1 MTVTPRDLGTFL
13 VESRSK
19 RNGIDCHLV
28 DVAYVEEGHRKPKP
42 ACGCE
47 SNFIHHR
54 VCPHIVA
61 VADYL
66 KEHDSKL

>member
-1 MTVTPRDLGTFL
+1 MTVTPHDLGTFL
-13 VESRSK
+13 VESASGREP
-19 RNGIDCHLV
+19 HLV
-28 DVAYVEEGHRKPKP
+28 DVAFVEEGHRKAKP

-47 SNFIHHR
+47 SNFIYHR

-66 KEHDSKL
+66 KAQQQTL

>member
-1 MTVTPRDLGTFL
+1 MKVEPFDIGTFL

-28 DVAYVEEGHRKPKP
+28 DVAFVEDGCRKPKP
-42 ACGCE
+42 ACGCWR
-47 SNFIHHR
+47 NFCHGE
-54 VCPHIVA
+54 VCEHLVA

-66 KEHDSKL
+66 KTHENH